1 MEEKKENKYELKVKK
16 IRRILLLQIDK
27 ELKSGS
33 NKKLN
38 IMINSKKIQDFNKE
52 YNSYKILLSETTRT
66 YSNFVEMVDESFPKN
81 EKQIKTKKNFP
92 KREKHDQLDKSV
104 NSSFESQIQVLEYI
118 PNKIDLGEKKFI
130 HKNKDLIK
138 NLYSPDFA
146 KEIKLE
152 DNQKIDD
159 VIHKSTKVNNKRII
173 RVIDKI
179 IRLKLNTDIEEDE
192 NITKNIIKLRKYCS
206 KLIKRKK
213 KNKKAPISIKH
224 SPSPQKLQ
232 KNKSLKKHK
241 IRNRRT
247 IFGTNSN
254 IKISLFSSNEFNKEE
269 KRSRKLV
276 SYKKIQK
283 FLSPNIMESNKN
295 NDSPEKN
302 KIVSEYIKTS
312 KFEYLKE
319 MEPIKEVKE
328 KVFLDKK
335 RKSSIFQTMNIKN
348 IDPDLIKLKE
358 NQKSI
363 SRKHTNS
370 TNNLKCILKE
380 SQKSIKFFHPSK
392 FGLIN
397 NNSILKKKN
406 ILFDDKII
414 RLRKE
419 KTITKFNEEQKEEE
433 KKKRNKNMKYTTKLY
448 NSNPKKLKIF
458 SEY

>member
-1 MEEKKENKYELKVKK
+1 MK
-16 IRRILLLQIDK
+16 
-27 ELKSGS
+27 
-33 NKKLN
+33 
-38 IMINSKKIQDFNKE
+38 
-52 YNSYKILLSETTRT
+52 
-66 YSNFVEMVDESFPKN
+66 
-81 EKQIKTKKNFP
+81 
-92 KREKHDQLDKSV
+92 
-104 NSSFESQIQVLEYI
+104 
-118 PNKIDLGEKKFI
+118 
-130 HKNKDLIK
+130 K

-206 KLIKRKK
+206 KLIKKKK

-363 SRKHTNS
+363 
-370 TNNLKCILKE
+370 
-380 SQKSIKFFHPSK
+380 KFFHPSK

-433 KKKRNKNMKYTTKLY
+433 KKKRNKNMK
-448 NSNPKKLKIF
+448 
-458 SEY
+458 

>member
-1 MEEKKENKYELKVKK
+1 MEEKKENKNELKVKK

-206 KLIKRKK
+206 KLIKKKK

-224 SPSPQKLQ
+224 SPSPQKFQ

-419 KTITKFNEEQKEEE
+419 KTITKFNEEQKED
-433 KKKRNKNMKYTTKLY
+433 KIKKRNKNIKHTIKLY
-448 NSNPKKLKIF
+448 SSNSKKLKIF
-458 SEY
+458 SD

>member
-1 MEEKKENKYELKVKK
+1 MEEKKENKNELKVKK

-66 YSNFVEMVDESFPKN
+66 YSNFVEMVDESFPKK
-81 EKQIKTKKNFP
+81 EKQIKTKKVFT
-92 KREKHDQLDKSV
+92 KREKHDQLANSM

-179 IRLKLNTDIEEDE
+179 IRLKLNTDFEEDE

-206 KLIKRKK
+206 KLIKKKK

-224 SPSPQKLQ
+224 SPSPQKFQ

-276 SYKKIQK
+276 SYKKLQK

-370 TNNLKCILKE
+370 TNNLKYILKE

>member
-66 YSNFVEMVDESFPKN
+66 YSNFVEMVDESFPKK
-81 EKQIKTKKNFP
+81 EKQIKTKKVFT
-92 KREKHDQLDKSV
+92 KREKHDQLANSM

-138 NLYSPDFA
+138 NLYSPDFG

-370 TNNLKCILKE
+370 TNNLKYILKE

>member
-1 MEEKKENKYELKVKK
+1 MEEKKENKNELKVKK

-66 YSNFVEMVDESFPKN
+66 YSNFVEMVDESFPKK
-81 EKQIKTKKNFP
+81 EKQIKTKKVFT
-92 KREKHDQLDKSV
+92 KREKHDQLANSM

-138 NLYSPDFA
+138 NLYSPDFG

-206 KLIKRKK
+206 KLIKKKK

-224 SPSPQKLQ
+224 SPSPQKFQ

-269 KRSRKLV
+269 KRTRKMV
-276 SYKKIQK
+276 SYKKLQK

-370 TNNLKCILKE
+370 TNNLKYILKE

-406 ILFDDKII
+406 ILFDDKIT

>member
-1 MEEKKENKYELKVKK
+1 MEEKKENKNELKVKK

-27 ELKSGS
+27 ELKSGL

-66 YSNFVEMVDESFPKN
+66 YSNFVEMVDESFPKK
-81 EKQIKTKKNFP
+81 EKQIKTKKVFT
-92 KREKHDQLDKSV
+92 KREKHDQLANSM

-138 NLYSPDFA
+138 NLYSPDFG

-206 KLIKRKK
+206 KLIKKKK

-224 SPSPQKLQ
+224 SPSPQKFQ

-269 KRSRKLV
+269 KRTRKMV
-276 SYKKIQK
+276 SYKKLQK
-283 FLSPNIMESNKN
+283 FLSPNIIESNKN

-370 TNNLKCILKE
+370 TNNLKYILKE

-406 ILFDDKII
+406 ILFDDKIT

>member
-1 MEEKKENKYELKVKK
+1 MEEKKENKNELKVKK

-66 YSNFVEMVDESFPKN
+66 YSNFVEMVDESFPKK
-81 EKQIKTKKNFP
+81 EKQIKTKKVFT
-92 KREKHDQLDKSV
+92 KREKHDQLANSM

-138 NLYSPDFA
+138 NLYSPDFG

>member
-1 MEEKKENKYELKVKK
+1 MEEKKENKNELKVKK

-66 YSNFVEMVDESFPKN
+66 YSNFVEMVDESFPKK
-81 EKQIKTKKNFP
+81 EKQIKTKKVFT
-92 KREKHDQLDKSV
+92 KREKHDQLANSM

-138 NLYSPDFA
+138 NLYSPDFG

-206 KLIKRKK
+206 KLIKKKK

-224 SPSPQKLQ
+224 SPSPQKFQ

-269 KRSRKLV
+269 KRTRKMV
-276 SYKKIQK
+276 SYKKLQK
-283 FLSPNIMESNKN
+283 FLSPNIIESNKN

-406 ILFDDKII
+406 ILFDDKIT

>member
-1 MEEKKENKYELKVKK
+1 MEEKKENKNELKVKK

-66 YSNFVEMVDESFPKN
+66 YSNFVEMVDESFPKK
-81 EKQIKTKKNFP
+81 EKQIKTKKVFT
-92 KREKHDQLDKSV
+92 KREKHDQLANSM

-138 NLYSPDFA
+138 NLYSPDFG

-206 KLIKRKK
+206 KLIKKKK

-224 SPSPQKLQ
+224 SPSPQKFQ

-269 KRSRKLV
+269 KRTRKMV
-276 SYKKIQK
+276 SYKKLQK
-283 FLSPNIMESNKN
+283 FLSPNIIESNKN

-370 TNNLKCILKE
+370 TNNLKYILKE

-406 ILFDDKII
+406 ILFDDKIT

>member
-380 SQKSIKFFHPSK
+380 SQKSIKFVHPSK

-397 NNSILKKKN
+397 NNSLLKKKN
-406 ILFDDKII
+406 ILFDDKIT

-419 KTITKFNEEQKEEE
+419 KTITKFNEEQKED
-433 KKKRNKNMKYTTKLY
+433 KIKKRNKNIKHTIKLY
-448 NSNPKKLKIF
+448 SSNSKKLKIF
-458 SEY
+458 SD